1 MVRAMTLFIDSSL
14 PVEHI
19 KGSKGND
26 DLLAYLLSFDFD
38 LVINS
43 VVFSEVMFKFL
54 TIHGEKSGL
63 ALKQGNAIGKILE
76 GHDAKK
82 ILKYF
87 RFDGMN
93 DDPQEEALRLMQ
105 HYNLLPND
113 ALILA
118 HCINSRIQFVASYD
132 SDFIIP
138 YREEG
143 ITLIDSIGTFQRVFS
158 IE

>member
-1 MVRAMTLFIDSSL
+1 MTLFIDSSL
-14 PVEHI
+14 PVEYI
-19 KGSKGND
+19 KGNKGSD

-38 LVINS
+38 LIINS

-63 ALKQGNAIGKILE
+63 ALKKGHAIGGILE
-76 GHDAKK
+76 GHDARK

-87 RFDGMN
+87 KFDGST
-93 DDPQEEALRLMQ
+93 DDPQDEALRLMQ
-105 HYNLLPND
+105 QYNLLPND

-118 HCINSRIQFVASYD
+118 HCINSRIQFIASYD

-138 YREEG
+138 CREEG
-143 ITLIDSIGTFQRVFS
+143 LTLIDSIETFQRVFS
-158 IE
+158 VE

>member
-1 MVRAMTLFIDSSL
+1 MTLFIDSSL

-19 KGSKGND
+19 KGTKGND
-26 DLLAYLLSFDFD
+26 DLLAYIMSFDFE

-63 ALKQGNAIGKILE
+63 ALKKGQAIGEILE
-76 GHDAKK
+76 GHDARK

-87 RFDGMN
+87 RFDNAN
-93 DDPQEEALRLMQ
+93 DDPQDEALRLMQ
-105 HYNLLPND
+105 IYNLLPND

-118 HCINSRIQFVASYD
+118 HCINSKIPFVASYD
-132 SDFIIP
+132 SDFVIP
-138 YREEG
+138 CREEG
-143 ITLIDSIGTFQRVFS
+143 ITLIDSIETIQRVFS